1 MTTDCAIC
9 CEKYNKSN
17 RKKIT
22 CKIRNF
28 EACNKCCETFC
39 WVFMMTHCMS
49 QRRWTN
55 MFMFENFTKTFNN
68 KKHKDHKKDNLMDL
82 KKQKMPA
89 TMPTLKKNKK
99 TLKLVKKL

>member
-22 CKIRNF
+22 CKTCNF
-28 EACNKCCETFC
+28 EACNKCCETFLLGLQDDP
-39 WVFMMTHCMS
+39 HCMS
-49 QRRWTN
+49 CKARWTN

-68 KKHKDHKKDNLMDL
+68 ITFFIVIFYSFYLFIKIIY
-82 KKQKMPA
+82 
-89 TMPTLKKNKK
+89 
-99 TLKLVKKL
+99 